1 MESEFDMIVDKVII
15 AIQEINPSS
24 KKEDIHKQCL
34 IYFIMKACE
43 NEEIF
48 LDNLCILDKYSQN
61 GVVANYQKKMS
72 RKEDK

>member
-1 MESEFDMIVDKVII
+1 
-15 AIQEINPSS
+15 
-24 KKEDIHKQCL
+24 
-34 IYFIMKACE
+34 MKACE

-72 RKEDK
+72 RKEGK